1 MQHIFSQIQNHIH
14 PESHTTIS
22 THTQRKTI
30 VIAGE
35 TASGKSALALWL
47 AQNIPGGGEIV
58 VADSMQVWRGMDIG
72 TAKPTA
78 AERALV
84 AHHGIDLA
92 DPHHDAFSAADW
104 LREATRAI
112 ADIHARQRN
121 AIVVGG
127 TNLYLRLLFEGM
139 VESARPDADFRKS
152 LDALDANALRE
163 KLIQVDPETAERLH
177 INDRRRS
184 IRALEIA
191 HATGQPA
198 SASRNQWNSESPL
211 IPDGFQLISLQWKSE
226 TLNQRI
232 NARVQHF
239 VDAGWLNEVNQLTRA
254 APLVAQAMEAVGY
267 RELLDALESRCSLNE
282 AVEKIKIRTRR
293 YAKQQRTWLRRFQT
307 SPRCVTLEA
316 ENKIFEKISQEA
328 LTVLCGAI

>member
-1 MQHIFSQIQNHIH
+1 MHIK
-14 PESHTTIS
+14 P
-22 THTQRKTI
+22 KTI

-92 DPHHDAFSAADW
+92 DPHHEAFSAADW

-112 ADIHARQRN
+112 ADIQARQRS

-127 TNLYLRLLFEGM
+127 TNLYLRLLFEGL
-139 VESARPDADFRKS
+139 VESARPDAEFRKS

-163 KLIQVDPETAERLH
+163 KLVQVDPETASRLH

-184 IRALEIA
+184 VRALEIA

-198 SASRNQWNSESPL
+198 SAARNQWNSATTI
-211 IPDGFQLISLQWKSE
+211 IPDRFQLILLDWSTA

-232 NARVQHF
+232 NSRVQHF
-239 VDAGWLNEVNQLTRA
+239 VDAGWLDEVNQLTRA

-267 RELLDALESRCSLNE
+267 RELLDALESRCSLKE

-307 SPRCVTLEA
+307 SPHCATLDA